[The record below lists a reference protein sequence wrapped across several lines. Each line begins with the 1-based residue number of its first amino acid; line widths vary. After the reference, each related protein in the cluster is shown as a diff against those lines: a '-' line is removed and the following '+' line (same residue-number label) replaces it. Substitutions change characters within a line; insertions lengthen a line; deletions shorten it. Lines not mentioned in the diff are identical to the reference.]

1 MDRLCVRTRTSVKT
15 STSLVQFCFCLIL
28 VVLLSG
34 CTEYRMDLEEFQA
47 ALVAVETGSDV
58 PDGVSID
65 PAEVR
70 RVIDAALGPYR
81 VGPGDVLGVT
91 ITPAGKTSG
100 LPLNTRLGS
109 DGRVHLP
116 MAGALEVD
124 GMTLGEVETAIQNAY
139 VPKYHVQAVVH
150 VQLAVAETTEVMVVG
165 ALVTPIMG
173 GGVSIP
179 GMVSLRRSERNLLHA
194 TALAGGMSQA
204 ASGLVTLKRLRQPGK
219 NVTFNLREPA
229 GLRKALAIDPLEDG
243 DIVMVHAARSNT
255 VFVGGLVMGAGPQIY
270 AADSEV
276 TVLQALAAAG
286 GGRPDLVPTTATLIR
301 RVDGKDMHVKL
312 DLVDLVRGKQEN
324 IVLAS
329 GDILWLPHTTG
340 TRVHEFL
347 NSAISFRATA
357 GYYLGYSNV
366 GSDLRGDEKDRDSTT
381 VITGP

>member
-1 MDRLCVRTRTSVKT
+1 MDRLSVRT
-15 STSLVQFCFCLIL
+15 STSVRTFTSLAQFSFCLIL
-28 VVLLSG
+28 VGLLVG
-34 CTEYRMDLEEFQA
+34 CTEYRMNLDEFQA
-47 ALVAVETGSDV
+47 ALAAVETGSQTA
-58 PDGVSID
+58 DGTSVD

-70 RVIDAALGPYR
+70 RVIDEALGPYR

-91 ITPAGKTSG
+91 ITPAGQSPG
-100 LPLNTRLGS
+100 IPLNTRLGS

-116 MAGALEVD
+116 MAGALDVD

-150 VQLAVAETTEVMVVG
+150 VQLASAETTEVMVVG
-165 ALVTPIMG
+165 ALVAPLA
-173 GGVSIP
+173 GVGSIP
-179 GMVSLRRSERNLLHA
+179 EMVSLRRSERNLLHA

-204 ASGLVTLKRLRQPGK
+204 ASGLVTIKRLRQSGK
-219 NVTFNLREPA
+219 AATFNLREPA

-243 DIVMVHAARSNT
+243 DIVVVHAAQSNT
-255 VFVGGLVMGAGPQIY
+255 VFVGGLVMGAGPQTY

-286 GGRPDLVPTTATLIR
+286 GGRPDLIPTTATLIR

-324 IVLAS
+324 IILAS

-347 NSAISFRATA
+347 NSAVSFRATA